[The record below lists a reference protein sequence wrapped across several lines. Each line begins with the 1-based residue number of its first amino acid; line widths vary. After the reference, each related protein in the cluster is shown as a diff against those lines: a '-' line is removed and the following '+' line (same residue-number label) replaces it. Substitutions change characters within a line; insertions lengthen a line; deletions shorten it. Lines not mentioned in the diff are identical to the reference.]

1 VVSVFAAFSFS
12 DAIEAFHYLFPRMYA
27 HLIALFMLSDL
38 FSIGFFFWPFDLWLL
53 RLLFSHWQ
61 LGLLEVVDQ
70 GDAQ

>member
-1 VVSVFAAFSFS
+1 MYVCSLNCPFYAFR
-12 DAIEAFHYLFPRMYA
+12 P
-27 HLIALFMLSDL
+27 
-38 FSIGFFFWPFDLWLL
+38 FSIGFFFWPFNLWLL